1 MHVMKTNI
9 ISIAA
14 IALAGIL
21 GGCSDRYEELDQPHT
36 PQPAGTEVRVG
47 VSVEGQTRLS
57 ITDTGNQLIYTWQDH
72 DSFRVY
78 SMDNR
83 EGTIFTIDPEAERTN
98 PSIASFVGTPANAY
112 QEGETLYAVFDGS
125 GSYEMDAEGNLTLRI
140 EGQSGQLDDRF
151 QYLYG
156 EAVYHEGQPINFT
169 MKHLMTMLKLRIQ
182 VPEGV
187 DRLQE
192 VHVGSYS
199 SLSTSA
205 TLVLFQS
212 PSDYDGTFQ
221 SGDVVNSYNNQNY
234 ASELTIGGDFEAD
247 ANGIVTVYLY
257 LLPVK
262 GYGSGWSTSSAFT
275 PFFYVTDSTGAT
287 YVATASFA
295 RKQIEAGKTYQ
306 LTSPLYRLADFDNE
320 TEAGAGTEA
329 NPYRISTAE
338 QLYSLMHRANFG
350 ITDFDESTQ
359 SGRSY
364 SSCCYQLVNDITL
377 NDEMPWKAFAYG
389 DGVFDGAGYALKGNI
404 TFSSMNAQCIFST
417 IHNGVVRN
425 LTLAFDRVTYS
436 GNAWYLGLLA
446 NEVYDSTFTGCGNRT
461 NLRCDAS
468 GRLAGLVSR
477 SQNSTFEACYNTG
490 NLSCRRGV
498 EIGGIVAYSAGK
510 TNILGCYNTGSFTVD
525 NLSSGTTLYLGGIAG
540 NYTNNSQLSYC
551 WSSSTATI
559 DNVVYDENYTG
570 SDSPLYIGALVGYNS
585 GSTVSNSYW
594 QEALDVATGSGEA
607 SNCFPFAGATP
618 DADQIAALNSGIAST
633 GWKFTDQGM
642 LEPATGTTLPS
653 LPKEEW

>member
-1 MHVMKTNI
+1 MKTNI

-21 GGCSDRYEELDQPHT
+21 GGCNDRYEELDQPHT

-47 VSVEGQTRLS
+47 VSVEGQTRLG
-57 ITDTGNQLIYTWQDH
+57 ITDTGNQLVYTWQDY

-83 EGTIFTIDPEAERTN
+83 EGTIFTIDPEAERTD

-125 GSYEMDAEGNLTLRI
+125 DSYEMDAEGNLTLRI
-140 EGQSGQLDDRF
+140 EGQSGWLDDRF

-212 PSDYDGTFQ
+212 PSDYAGTFQ
-221 SGDVVNSYNNQNY
+221 SGDVVNCYDNQNH

-247 ANGIVTVYLY
+247 ANGIATVYLY

-275 PFFYVTDSTGAT
+275 FTSSFYVTDSAGAA
-287 YVATASFA
+287 YVSTASVA
-295 RKQIEAGKTYQ
+295 QREIEAGKTYQ
-306 LTSPLYRLADFDNE
+306 VSSPLYRLADFDNE

-338 QLYSLMHRANFG
+338 QLYSLMYRANFG
-350 ITDFDESTQ
+350 LMDFDESTQ

-364 SSCCYQLVNDITL
+364 SGCCYQLVNDITL
-377 NDEMPWKAFAYG
+377 NDEMPWKAFPYG

-404 TFSSMNAQCIFST
+404 SFASGDHQGIFSSIDYGT
-417 IHNGVVRN
+417 VRN
-425 LTLAFDRVTYS
+425 LILDFDRVTYS
-436 GNAWYLGLLA
+436 ENVYQSGLLA
-446 NEVYDSTFTGCGNRT
+446 CNTNFSTITGCGNRT
-461 NLRCDAS
+461 DLRCNAY
-468 GRLAGLVSR
+468 GYFAGLIGYCWY
-477 SQNSTFEACYNTG
+477 STIETCYNTG
-490 NLSCRRGV
+490 NLSCGSIASV
-498 EIGGIVAYSAGK
+498 MGGIVAYASRG
-510 TNILGCYNTGSFTVD
+510 TSIVGCYNTGSFTID
-525 NLSSGTTLYLGGIAG
+525 RLSGWNTLHLGGLTGQLEDEA
-540 NYTNNSQLSYC
+540 QLSYC
-551 WSSSTATI
+551 WSSSTATLE
-559 DNVVYDENYTG
+559 DVVYNENYTG
-570 SDSPLYIGALVGYNS
+570 SGSPLYVGGLVGYAE
-585 GSTVSNSYW
+585 GTVSNSYW
-594 QEALDVATGSGEA
+594 QEAMGTATGFGEA
-607 SNCFPFAGATP
+607 TNCFSFAGATP

-633 GWKFTDQGM
+633 GWKFTDQGTF
-642 LEPATGTTLPS
+642 EPVTDTTLPS